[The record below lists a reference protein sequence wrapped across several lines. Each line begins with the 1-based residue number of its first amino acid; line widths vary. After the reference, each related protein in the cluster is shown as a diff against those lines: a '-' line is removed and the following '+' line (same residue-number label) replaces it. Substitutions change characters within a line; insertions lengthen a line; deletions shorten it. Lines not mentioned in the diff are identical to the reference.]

1 MPPSLISIMAQRDNS
16 QPKGNA
22 VFSVVVPVYNKRG
35 ALEPMLQSVLG
46 QTFASFEV
54 ILVDDG
60 STDGGIDSIRDRL
73 DHRCRVITQANGG
86 VSKARNRGIREAQGR
101 YIALLDADDCW
112 FPDHLETAHAFFQQH
127 PEIRWYC
134 PSWIRSASAETVPA
148 RMRAAPRFEV
158 HDYFA
163 SGHLAAEHPV
173 WTSAVILARETIGE
187 QPLFPEHLCLDG
199 EDLYAWYR
207 IATTNRRFGWT
218 SRVTA
223 VYVHPGVPRAPLVRD
238 VTVYVPLLIND
249 FPTVASP
256 RNRCLRQHITIWLM
270 DHLGQGDVEGIYL
283 FLKRNRA
290 AMPYCTRLA
299 WWILAGLLSVFGAS
313 ATVRLLTFGLKGYR
327 RIADVALAN
336 KKQHSTISSL

>member
-1 MPPSLISIMAQRDNS
+1 MAQRDNS

-127 PEIRWYC
+127 PDIRWYC
-134 PSWIRSASAETVPA
+134 PSWTRSASAAAVLA
-148 RMRAAPRFEV
+148 RVRATPRFEI

-173 WTSAVILARETIGE
+173 WTSAVILSREAIGE
-187 QPLFPEHLCLDG
+187 QSLFPENLCLDG
-199 EDLYAWYR
+199 EDLYAWYWV
-207 IATTNRRFGWT
+207 ATVYPRFGWT
-218 SRVTA
+218 PRVTA
-223 VYVHPGVPRAPLVRD
+223 VYVYPDVPRPPRVRD
-238 VTVYVPLLIND
+238 LTVYVPQLIDD
-249 FPTVASP
+249 FPAVATP
-256 RNRCLRQHITIWLM
+256 RNRCLRQHIELWLR
-270 DHLGQGDVEGIYL
+270 DHLERGDAHGIRR
-283 FLKRNRA
+283 FLHRYRSS
-290 AMPYCTRLA
+290 MTHGFRLA
-299 WWILAGLLSVFGAS
+299 WLLMADSLSVAGPTVATRLLALGLRMRRRLAAS
-313 ATVRLLTFGLKGYR
+313 AR
-327 RIADVALAN
+327 
-336 KKQHSTISSL
+336 

>member
-127 PEIRWYC
+127 PDIRWYC
-134 PSWIRSASAETVPA
+134 PSWTRSASAAAVLA
-148 RMRAAPRFEV
+148 RVRATPRFEI

-173 WTSAVILARETIGE
+173 WTSAVILAREAIGE

-207 IATTNRRFGWT
+207 VATVYPRFGWT
-218 SRVTA
+218 PRVTV
-223 VYVHPGVPRAPLVRD
+223 VYVYPDVQRPPRVRD
-238 VTVYVPLLIND
+238 LTVYVPQLLDD
-249 FPTVASP
+249 FPAVATP
-256 RNRCLRQHITIWLM
+256 RNRCLRQHIELWLR
-270 DHLGQGDVEGIYL
+270 DHLERGDDKGIRQ
-283 FLKRNRA
+283 FL
-290 AMPYCTRLA
+290 RLHHEAVTVRFRYA
-299 WWILAGLLSVFGAS
+299 WLLLAGYLAVFGTS
-313 ATVRLLTFGLKGYR
+313 AAARLLTAGLRMR
-327 RIADVALAN
+327 RRW
-336 KKQHSTISSL
+336 STTAG